1 MASFKA
7 TVCLGSSKKPICE
20 NCIKADVCK
29 VAEEFEKEP
38 SDGMYIEGCDFF
50 LDRSRN
56 IELPCKIGD
65 ILYEICE
72 RKRSG
77 KWKKAIVERVVHGI
91 EVGSGGYISAQCG
104 TSITVL
110 LSNLGKTVFLTQE
123 EAARA
128 LQED

>member
-1 MASFKA
+1 MASCKDCLHNK
-7 TVCLGSSKKPICE
+7 VCINFSSYNDDLKMICP
-20 NCIKADVCK
+20 
-29 VAEEFEKEP
+29 EF
-38 SDGMYIEGCDFF
+38 I
-50 LDRSRN
+50 DRSRN

-77 KWKKAIVERVVHGI
+77 KWKKTIVERVVHGI
-91 EVGSGGYISAQCG
+91 EVSSGGYISARCG
-104 TSITVL
+104 TSITVF